1 MIEEFKISYKS
12 YGSIKDLNDQ
22 DHQLVLK
29 SEEILMKA
37 YAVYSGFSV
46 GAAALLS
53 NGEIIAANNQEN
65 IAFPSSM
72 CAERVLFYFC
82 KANYPNLNIKKVA
95 ISVKSV
101 EKVIKDPISPC
112 GSFRQTMFEY
122 EQNQNEKIKIL
133 LKGEVGK
140 VLEMNSVE
148 DLLPLAFK
156 TDVLKR
162 Y

>member
-12 YGSIKDLNDQ
+12 YGSVKDLNDQ

-29 SEEILMKA
+29 SEEILTKA

-82 KANYPNLNIKKVA
+82 KANYPNLTIKKVA

-112 GSFRQTMFEY
+112 GSCRQTMFEY

>member
-1 MIEEFKISYKS
+1 MVERFSTSYNS
-12 YGSIKDLNDQ
+12 YGSINELIPTDKKL
-22 DHQLVLK
+22 LK
-29 SEEILMKA
+29 KAEEILEEA
-37 YAVYSGFSV
+37 FSVYSGFSV
-46 GAAALLS
+46 GAAALLD

-65 IAFPSSM
+65 IAYPSSM

-82 KANYPNLNIKKVA
+82 KANYPNCIIEKVA
-95 ISVKSV
+95 ITVKAV
-101 EKVIKDPISPC
+101 EKIIEEPISPC
-112 GSFRQTMFEY
+112 GGCRQVMFEY
-122 EQNQNEKIKIL
+122 ERNQQKSIKIL

-140 VLEMNSVE
+140 VYELSSIE

>member
-1 MIEEFKISYKS
+1 MVERFSISYNS
-12 YGSIKDLNDQ
+12 YGSINELIPNDKK
-22 DHQLVLK
+22 LLK
-29 SEEILMKA
+29 KAEEILEEA
-37 YAVYSGFSV
+37 FSVYSGFSV
-46 GAAALLS
+46 GAAALLD

-65 IAFPSSM
+65 IAYPSSM

-82 KANYPNLNIKKVA
+82 KANYPNCIIEKVA
-95 ISVKSV
+95 ITVKSV
-101 EKVIKDPISPC
+101 EKIIDEPISPC
-112 GSFRQTMFEY
+112 GACRQVMFEY
-122 EQNQNEKIKIL
+122 ERNQQKSIKIL

-140 VLEMNSVE
+140 VYELSCIE

>member
-12 YGSIKDLNDQ
+12 YGSVKDLNDQ

-29 SEEILMKA
+29 SEEILRKA
-37 YAVYSGFSV
+37 YSVYSGFSV

-82 KANYPNLNIKKVA
+82 KANHPNLTIKKVA

-112 GSFRQTMFEY
+112 GSCRQTMFEY